1 MQTHLGGPTRTN
13 FAYLIAAGALLLE
26 LGVAGRYGFHRDE
39 LYFIA
44 CAKHLALGYVDQPVF
59 TPLIAGAGNALFH
72 GSLVGFRL
80 IPAISFA
87 ALVIVTARLARLL
100 GADRLGQAM
109 AALCAALCGEYIAA
123 AHLVSPTPFDQ
134 LAWVVIA
141 WLTVRML
148 GSGNRRH
155 WLLIGL
161 VTGIA
166 LENKWNVIF
175 FIGSLGLGLLLS
187 PQRRFLRSWWFVG
200 GAAIAMALWL
210 PDLIWQAQNGWP
222 QLQIFHALQSDA
234 AHNREVYIPAQIIY
248 VGPVLTPIWLVG
260 GWRLARSADAEPF
273 RFLAWACGLPLLMIF
288 ILGGK
293 PYYPGPAFA
302 ILFAASAVPLSRFLR
317 AGGHLRPAAVVV
329 VLVVAGAIEAP
340 LAVPVLPAQT
350 LAHVQLQ
357 KINYDLAETIGWRK
371 QVAQIAAI
379 YHSIPTD
386 QRAKTVILTGNYGEA
401 GAVDQYGPNY
411 GLPQAYSGQNNFWLW
426 GPPPGTS
433 DWVIAV
439 NVDPAL
445 LGRYFRRVT
454 PAGIFNNGIG
464 VSDDEQGVP
473 IFLCSGQKGNWA
485 GIWSAFRHYD

>member
-1 MQTHLGGPTRTN
+1 
-13 FAYLIAAGALLLE
+13 LIAAGALLLE
-26 LGVAGRYGFHRDE
+26 LLVAGQYGFHRDE

-44 CAKHLALGYVDQPVF
+44 CAKHLAFGYVDQPAF
-59 TPLIAGAGNALFH
+59 TPLMAGLGNALFQ

-87 ALVIVTARLARLL
+87 GLVIVTARLASLL
-100 GADRLGQAM
+100 GADRLGQGM
-109 AALCAALCGEYIAA
+109 AALCTALCGEYIAA

-148 GSGNRRH
+148 GSGDLRH

-161 VTGIA
+161 VTGIG
-166 LENKWNVIF
+166 LENKWNLLF
-175 FIGSLGLGLLLS
+175 FIGSLGVGILLT
-187 PQRRFLRSWWFVG
+187 PQRRALRSWWFVG
-200 GAAIAMALWL
+200 GAVVAIALWL

-222 QLQIFHALQSDA
+222 QFQVFQALQSDA

-248 VGPVLTPIWLVG
+248 VGPLLTPIWLVG
-260 GWRLARSADAEPF
+260 LWRLARAPESETF
-273 RFLAWACGLPLLMIF
+273 RYLAWACALPLIVIF

-293 PYYPGPAFA
+293 PYYPGPVFA
-302 ILFAASAVPLSRFLR
+302 ILFAASAVPLSRFLKSGQR
-317 AGGHLRPAAVVV
+317 IRPAVVV
-329 VLVVAGAIEAP
+329 VALVLAGTLEAP
-340 LAVPVLPAQT
+340 LAVPVLPPQT
-350 LAHVQLQ
+350 LAQVPLQ
-357 KINYDLAETIGWRK
+357 KINYDLAETIGWPK

-379 YHSIPTD
+379 YQTIPSA
-386 QRAKTVILTGNYGEA
+386 QRGKAVILTGNYGEA
-401 GAVDQYGPNY
+401 GAVDQFGPSY

-445 LGRYFRRVT
+445 LNRYFSNVT
-454 PAGIFNNGIG
+454 LAGTFDNGIG
-464 VSDDEQGVP
+464 VQDDEQGVQ
-473 IFLCSGQKGNWA
+473 IFLCSGQRGDWA
-485 GIWSAFRHYD
+485 AIWPGFRHYD